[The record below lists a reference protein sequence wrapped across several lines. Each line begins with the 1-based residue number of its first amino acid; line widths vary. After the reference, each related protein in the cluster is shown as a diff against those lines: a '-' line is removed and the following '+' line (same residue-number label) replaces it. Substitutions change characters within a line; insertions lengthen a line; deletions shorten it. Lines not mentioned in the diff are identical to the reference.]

1 MPSQPLIT
9 IIGGGCSPA
18 TNALI
23 GIAEYQN
30 IPLVSLLYNT
40 PRIIVVLKYMI

>member
-1 MPSQPLIT
+1 M
-9 IIGGGCSPA
+9 IGGGCSPA

-30 IPLVSLLYNT
+30 IPLVSLLHNT
-40 PRIIVVLKYMI
+40 PHIIVVLIWFDQHFLLKG